1 MEDLVSM
8 CERRRRKACNLR
20 SAAEDSEETCH
31 SGSSGGRARRYRKR
45 GSPKLAAGDAGAMD
59 TDPSPVRL
67 WDSEGH
73 SEGYQTSYEQPSESE
88 ETARPPTRANTAPE
102 PSLED
107 DAEALERPARA
118 RTAPVARHTE
128 PTPDSMGD
136 TPMAEESEAPG
147 TAECTG
153 PGGKHAECHCEHVSF
168 LMGKYPKMGMDAIVH
183 RLDSLDNAKDGLEE
197 DVAGILD
204 DQSAAERDVAEL
216 PAKQDRYGGNLELAQ
231 QKQQRVVDSLL
242 HLVEDMLVRL
252 KRLEELQLLASGP
265 ELPAKPAAAELVE
278 RVKTLISAMDKP
290 MGGPAEAPYAPP
302 RVDPGA
308 LPFVPMFSEST
319 MLGEHTAP
327 AGSRPEGHVTK
338 DPRSLTVQMSHAAQ
352 DLPITTTAHA
362 VCAEEE
368 IQSQTMQGRT
378 MGSADGHGRGHPGGN
393 LWAKDPN
400 TGIWTAD
407 GASPSHI
414 PNPMGSG
421 PTGLHSMEER
431 DVRGVYSHPPATG
444 GIRLGGVVAGDVGD
458 AIRID
463 DLRGIKIPYYDG
475 NPSNLDDFFLDWEEF
490 AEEVVGEMQGAPRDK
505 WVCRTFPHRLAQDLK
520 EELRDQIREGLI
532 GAEQACLQ
540 WLEDE
545 ERVDAPNQKLED
557 LWSIPLQLDRG
568 ELRVREWNSYLRKYR
583 RSLKLV
589 EDWNESS
596 EIRHLL
602 KDVLPGH
609 WKRRVEDEEKK
620 RAKKRV
626 AVRIMAAE
634 DTHAGIMDFFWR
646 NLGELNRML
655 GLKNAVYVEVFGD
668 SMGQRLLRLNN
679 VEWRRGEP
687 LRMQVIFAR
696 MSLDEILKYITVELK
711 LHAKNEVHMQDRHG
725 HGQRGHRE
733 DRHHREIQED
743 TANSAGDGSGSGQ
756 DHWTGSWE
764 DHEEAHFFAFVAHN
778 VREHGQDRYTWNRVG
793 PSKKPRRI
801 GNPPPSFREYRS
813 QHDGCW
819 VCYGEGNNHAH
830 DHRQC
835 KVYEADRKAYF
846 AAHPEKKPKEQRI
859 ADWKA
864 KGRDGGK
871 GQGKGQGKG
880 GGRGYGGGPGQDRRV
895 RSIEEVAE
903 DMLRTLEELKAQ
915 HRGGQSPGGSQ
926 PERGCGK
933 SSLEEPPQEWD
944 LGGLSS
950 GNQWNPREREGTLGA
965 EEGSRRAKTTEFRH
979 SQPLERPAKGSTS
992 GYGTWQEGRSDHGE
1006 PRGWAGPAQDLHHP

>member
-8 CERRRRKACNLR
+8 CKRRCRKACNLR
-20 SAAEDSEETCH
+20 SAAEDSDEACQ

-45 GSPKLAAGDAGAMD
+45 GSPKPAAGDAGAMD
-59 TDPSPVRL
+59 TDPSLVRL
-67 WDSEGH
+67 WDSEH
-73 SEGYQTSYEQPSESE
+73 SEGYRTAYEPPSESE

-102 PSLED
+102 PSLQH

-128 PTPDSMGD
+128 PTRDSMGD
-136 TPMAEESEAPG
+136 TPMAEDSEAPG
-147 TAECTG
+147 TAGCAG
-153 PGGKHAECHCEHVSF
+153 SGGKHAECHCEHVSF

-183 RLDSLDNAKDGLEE
+183 RLDRLDNAKDGLEE

-204 DQSAAERDVAEL
+204 DQSAAEKDMEELRAER
-216 PAKQDRYGGNLELAQ
+216 DRYRENLELALE
-231 QKQQRVVDSLL
+231 KQQRVVDSLL
-242 HLVEDMLVRL
+242 HLVEDMSGRL
-252 KRLEELQLLASGP
+252 KRLEELQPLASGP

-278 RVKTLISAMDKP
+278 RVKTLRSAMDKP

-327 AGSRPEGHVTK
+327 AGSMREGHVAT

-352 DLPITTTAHA
+352 DLPITTNML
-362 VCAEEE
+362 VYAEEE

-407 GASPSHI
+407 GASPTRI

-421 PTGLHSMEER
+421 PTGPHSMEER
-431 DVRGVYSHPPATG
+431 DVRGVYSDPPATG

-475 NPSNLDDFFLDWEEF
+475 NPSNLDDFILDWEDF
-490 AEEVVGEMQGAPRDK
+490 AEEVVGEMRGAPRNK

-520 EELRDQIREGLI
+520 EELRDQIREGPI
-532 GAEQACLQ
+532 RTEQACLQ
-540 WLEDE
+540 WLEDR

-557 LWSIPLQLDRG
+557 LWSIPLPLDRG
-568 ELRVREWNSYLRKYR
+568 ELRVREWNRYLRKYR
-583 RSLKLV
+583 RCLKLV
-589 EDWNESS
+589 EDWNEAS

-602 KDVLPGH
+602 KDVLPGN

-634 DTHAGIMDFFWR
+634 DTHAGIMEFFRR
-646 NLGELNRML
+646 NLGEPNRML
-655 GLKNAVYVEVFGD
+655 GLKNSVYVEVFGD
-668 SMGQRLLRLNN
+668 CMGQRLLRLNN

-696 MSLDEILKYITVELK
+696 MSLDEIVKYITVEWK
-711 LHAKNEVHMQDRHG
+711 LNAKNEAHVQDRHG

-733 DRHHREIQED
+733 DRHHQEFQED
-743 TANSAGDGSGSGQ
+743 TVNSAEDGSGSGQ
-756 DHWTGSWE
+756 DHWSRE
-764 DHEEAHFFAFVAHN
+764 VHEEAHFFAFVAHN
-778 VREHGQDRYTWNRVG
+778 VRDHGQDWSRWSRMG
-793 PSKKPRRI
+793 PKKGNAPRRI
-801 GNPPPSFREYRS
+801 GNPPLSFREYRS

-819 VCYGEGNNHAH
+819 ICYGKGDNHAH

-835 KVYEADRKAYF
+835 KVYEADKKAYF
-846 AAHPEKKPKEQRI
+846 AAHPERKPKEQRI

-864 KGRDGGK
+864 KGGDGGK

-903 DMLRTLEELKAQ
+903 DMMRTLEELKAEQ
-915 HRGGQSPGGSQ
+915 RGGQSPGGSQ
-926 PERGCGK
+926 PE
-933 SSLEEPPQEWD
+933 
-944 LGGLSS
+944 
-950 GNQWNPREREGTLGA
+950 GA
-965 EEGSRRAKTTEFRH
+965 AGS
-979 SQPLERPAKGSTS
+979 QV
-992 GYGTWQEGRSDHGE
+992 
-1006 PRGWAGPAQDLHHP
+1006 